1 MLTQYA
7 CNYLNAGK
15 EAQRWGTAHE
25 SLVPYQVSTD
35 LNPCCMH
42 RILVSG
48 VASIVLQS
56 DLKNRYTA
64 YVEGGVCLI
73 TPSSGNDTSPFL
85 FVCF

>member
-1 MLTQYA
+1 LLTHLA

-35 LNPCCMH
+35 LNPCCVH

-48 VASIVLQS
+48 MASIVLQS
-56 DLKNRYTA
+56 VTNPLNATVDLKNRYIA

-73 TPSSGNDTSPFL
+73 SPSEFWE
-85 FVCF
+85 